1 MFELIDFRR
10 VPTVRL
16 EDSGRIVDDVDAPDS
31 ERPSPVRLVEFDI
44 DGADPRNGV
53 LASGG
58 RAWIEVMRSGQVV
71 GVIEREVGP
80 GGLSPGDVADLV
92 LEYRAIEVAD
102 LAGVS
107 NEGLPM
113 ISVVIPTLYHR
124 VDLLERAVR
133 SVAACDYPSFEVIVV
148 DNRRQDVEPIP
159 HFEGLE
165 NVRVEIERFP
175 GASAARN
182 RGATLSRGQIVA
194 FTDDDVEVDPK
205 WLRALG
211 VAFATD
217 PGLDAVGGMVRP
229 AELDTE
235 AQLWF
240 EEFFGGFTRNF
251 APQRWSVALV
261 GDSDPL
267 FPYAAGHFG
276 AGNNMAVRRSVLE
289 RAGGFDVRLG
299 AGTIAR
305 GAEDLKVFIDVLLD
319 GGTVAFVPSALV
331 RHSHRR
337 TPREFREQVFG
348 YGVGLAAL
356 YCALVVEDPRHL
368 ARILRRLPRGL
379 QMFFFPS
386 TPRSLS
392 AEPTYPRSTAWV
404 HALGMAYGPL
414 AYARSALAVRRT
426 RRRLAVETR

>member
-1 MFELIDFRR
+1 MEN
-10 VPTVRL
+10 
-16 EDSGRIVDDVDAPDS
+16 VDDVDS
-31 ERPSPVRLVEFDI
+31 ERPSPVRLVEVDL
-44 DGADPRNGV
+44 DGAGPRGEA
-53 LASGG
+53 LATAG
-58 RAWIEVMRSGQVV
+58 RTWIEVTRSGQVV
-71 GVIEREVGP
+71 GVVERDLGP
-80 GGLSPGDVADLV
+80 GGLSDGDLAELA
-92 LEYRAIEVAD
+92 LEYRAVEVAD
-102 LAGVS
+102 LAGVPDDA
-107 NEGLPM
+107 LPM
-113 ISVVIPTLYHR
+113 ISVVIPTLYRR

-133 SVAACDYPSFEVIVV
+133 SVAACDYPTFEVIVV
-148 DNRRQDVEPIP
+148 DNRRHDGEPIP
-159 HFEGLE
+159 PFEGLGR
-165 NVRVEIERFP
+165 VRVEVERFP

-182 RGATLSRGQIVA
+182 RGVSESHGEVVA
-194 FTDDDVEVDPK
+194 FTDDDVEVAPT

-211 VAFATD
+211 TAFATD
-217 PGLDAVGGMVRP
+217 AGIDAVGGMVRP

-240 EEFFGGFTRNF
+240 EEFFGGFTKTFTPR
-251 APQRWSVALV
+251 RWSVALV

-276 AGNNMAVRRSVLE
+276 AGNNMAVRPAALE

-305 GAEDLKVFIDVLLD
+305 GAEDLKVFVEVLLN
-319 GGTVAFVPSALV
+319 GGTVAMVPSALV

-379 QMFFFPS
+379 KMFFFPS
-386 TPRSLS
+386 TQRSLS
-392 AEPTYPRSTAWV
+392 AEPVYPRDTAWV

-426 RRRLAVETR
+426 RRRLVVETR